1 MIKQFTFLTLICT
14 SLILTSCGPS
24 AADKVGDAQLCLD
37 TATASTVSSCVEK
50 VAGLETSGAYLIRCS
65 ANFIQKGFGDPAQ
78 LVNAFRNL
86 DSTGSGTTTAFL
98 GALNFADNTFA
109 TQTYDYC
116 LKTNQRGLS
125 LLAAMVKSA
134 TSIAVL
140 GNLISGSCSTST
152 SSSSGM
158 QTCISSIVSSIGT
171 SNGQSAA
178 AAVGQSVVDIYQ
190 TSCQNGSQVSSSLCT
205 QMSSAITSAGG
216 SSNATNV
223 GTAILNAWQSQ

>member
-1 MIKQFTFLTLICT
+1 MIKQFTTLILLSS
-14 SLILTSCGPS
+14 SLLVTSCGPS
-24 AADKVGDAQLCLD
+24 SADKVGDAQLCLD
-37 TATASTVSSCVEK
+37 TATASTVSTCVDK
-50 VAGLETSGAYLIRCS
+50 VSGLETSGAYLIRCS

-78 LVNAFRNL
+78 LISTFKNL

-98 GALNFADNTFA
+98 AALNFADNTFA
-109 TQTYDYC
+109 SKTYEYC

-140 GNLISGSCSTST
+140 GNVISGSCSTST

-190 TSCQNGSQVSSSLCT
+190 TTCLTGSQVSSSLCT
-205 QMSSAITSAGG
+205 QMSTAITTAGG
-216 SSNATNV
+216 TSNATTV
-223 GTAILNAWQSQ
+223 GSAILSAWQSQ